1 MRNTLL
7 ILAVSAAL
15 AACGPPDTPPGP
27 GKTETPPPQAQP
39 APAPQ
44 AAPTPEP
51 DNPAGPVEARMKV
64 VDLDGRPL
72 ADMIPIATRQPN
84 AFDEPVAAGDPTGAT
99 GEGRLRFP
107 STESLFLRAWDP
119 ALRYFPNNFYEVLP
133 GGGAIQETLTVQMV
147 PAAALEAQF
156 QTPDGA
162 PLANEEV
169 RLMLVHSTR
178 GPWWPARTRTSALGQ
193 TIFPS
198 IPPGEFLL
206 HFETGSGARIERGM
220 TALPPGEIVGL
231 GVLVPQP

>member
-7 ILAVSAAL
+7 ILALSAAL
-15 AACGPPDTPPGP
+15 AACGQPDTPPVSTR
-27 GKTETPPPQAQP
+27 TEPAPPPAQP

-44 AAPTPEP
+44 LAPEP
-51 DNPAGPVEARMKV
+51 ENPAGPVEARMKV
-64 VDLDGRPL
+64 VDLEGRPL
-72 ADMIPIATRQPN
+72 VDMIPIATRQPN
-84 AFDEPVAAGDPTGAT
+84 AFDEPVAAGNPTGAG

-119 ALRYFPNNFYEVLP
+119 ALKYFPNNFYEVLP
-133 GGGAIQETLTVQMV
+133 GGGAIQEELTVQMV

-156 QTPDGA
+156 QTADGA

-193 TIFPS
+193 AIFPS

-206 HFETGSGARIERGM
+206 HFETGSGARIERGT